1 MNQKVFRLNVLMP
14 YIEDSYRNEY
24 TEYARRNLRFSD
36 AGAASE
42 GGEKC
47 EREIFYDIYNA
58 GQKSLLSSGS
68 LVLFDDGRIHEQ
80 DIRRRLRLILKSPE
94 RELADMD
101 IKSSYETENGELIQ
115 RPASGKIDNTVHFS
129 SIKEALFLNE
139 AILAQLAAAGVKPE
153 DLDDPI
159 LEIKSVNQYQFEDM
173 AETGLIKQT
182 YYDQVQMY
190 LHASGKKWALIL
202 IKNRNSAG
210 PEKGAMPF
218 LEFVILPD
226 PERIQQV
233 RNGLLATAKFIN
245 EKEAPPRPFL
255 KESTNCS
262 YCRHK
267 YTCWGEDFGKKAEA
281 PVLDTEQAVE
291 APDKEILEGAIRRMV
306 QINAAMKE
314 LEAEAEQIK
323 PMISRYFKATK
334 QLELIVGDIK
344 TKYIVGSST
353 WLDEEFLR
361 STLKPGQYAEI
372 SEPSRKLLEA
382 AIADRKID
390 AKVLEDALRSKPSY
404 QVRFYAIKP
413 PKESERQG
421 VPAAP
426 KPKKP
431 AKKKATKKK
440 VKNGKD

>member
-1 MNQKVFRLNVLMP
+1 MIQKVFRINVLLP

-24 TEYARRNLRFSD
+24 TEYTRLNLRFSD

-47 EREIFYDIYNA
+47 EREIFYDIYNSVD
-58 GQKSLLSSGS
+58 KSLLSSGS
-68 LVLFDDGRIHEQ
+68 LVLFDDGRLHEQ
-80 DIRRRLRLILKSPE
+80 DIRRRLRLILQSPE
-94 RELADMD
+94 RELLD
-101 IKSSYETENGELIQ
+101 KELTVNE
-115 RPASGKIDNTVHFS
+115 RPARGKIDNTARLS
-129 SIKEALFLNE
+129 SIKESLFLNE

-226 PERIQQV
+226 PERIQQI
-233 RNGLLATAKFIN
+233 RDGLLATAKFIN
-245 EKEAPPRPFL
+245 GKEAPPRPFL

-267 YTCWGEDFGKKAEA
+267 YTCWGADFGKKAEV
-281 PVLDTEQAVE
+281 PMLDTEQAVE

-314 LEAEAEQIK
+314 LETEAEQIK

-334 QLELIVGDIK
+334 QLEIIVGDIK
-344 TKYIVGSST
+344 TKYVVGSST

-361 STLKPGQYAEI
+361 STLKPDQYMAV

-382 AIADRKID
+382 AIENRKID

-404 QVRFYAIKP
+404 QVRFYIIKP

-426 KPKKP
+426 KPPKVPKEKKP
-431 AKKKATKKK
+431 KSVKKGAKK
-440 VKNGKD
+440 